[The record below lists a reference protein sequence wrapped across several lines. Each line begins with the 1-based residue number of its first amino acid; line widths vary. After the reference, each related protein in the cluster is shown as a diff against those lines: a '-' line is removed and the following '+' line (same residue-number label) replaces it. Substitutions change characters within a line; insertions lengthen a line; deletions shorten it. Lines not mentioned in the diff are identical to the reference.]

1 MTLFFFAVVVV
12 VTAAFAFLNGFR
24 DASTSV
30 ALAVRTRALTPT
42 VAVLL
47 AALFNFVGASL
58 SAALALQVSRSW
70 ISLPDGENGLTI
82 LVAGLLSAVLW
93 GIYTWWRGIPSSS
106 THALVGGLA
115 GAGLASVLVGGN
127 YVGGVNN
134 SLLFQVA
141 LPLLLSPVLAF
152 AGAYLLVWPATW
164 AARYTPPNVVNS
176 RSRRTQAI
184 AAGAV
189 AFGHGL
195 QDGQRTSAVL
205 LLALLASGLSDGA
218 AMPAWVALLTATM
231 LTAGTLAGGWRISY
245 TNGYKLTP
253 DRSAARLRGAAV
265 QLSDPAPGRDR
276 AALARVYHAHGHGG
290 RARRR
295 QQPGLPGDQPQAG
308 AKDPGLLALHSGGH
322 GGGGLRAGTVT
333 FAPPGP
339 LKHHRLLRRR
349 RFEVP
354 KRRLRSNRWRKS
366 LIRSG
371 RRRSLPWPSAWG
383 C

>member
-1 MTLFFFAVVVV
+1 VTLFFFALVVL
-12 VTAAFAFLNGFR
+12 VTAAFTFLNGFR

-58 SAALALQVSRSW
+58 SAGLALQVSRSW

-82 LVAGLLSAVLW
+82 LVAGLFSAVLW

-141 LPLLLSPVLAF
+141 LPLLLSPVIAF
-152 AGAYLLVWPATW
+152 VGAYLLVWPATW

-245 TNGYKLTP
+245 TIGYKLTRIDP
-253 DRSAARLRGAAV
+253 LRGFVAQLYSSVILLLGAIGLHWPVSTTHTVTAAV
-265 QLSDPAPGRDR
+265 LG
-276 AALARVYHAHGHGG
+276 
-290 RARRR
+290 
-295 QQPGLPGDQPQAG
+295 AG
-308 AKDPGLLALHSGGH
+308 SNQGFP
-322 GGGGLRAGTVT
+322 VT
-333 FAPPGP
+333 N
-339 LKHHRLLRRR
+339 
-349 RFEVP
+349 
-354 KRRLRSNRWRKS
+354 RRLVLRILAFWLFTPVVTAAAAFVLELS
-366 LIRSG
+366 LSP
-371 RRRSLPWPSAWG
+371 LQDL
-383 C
+383 